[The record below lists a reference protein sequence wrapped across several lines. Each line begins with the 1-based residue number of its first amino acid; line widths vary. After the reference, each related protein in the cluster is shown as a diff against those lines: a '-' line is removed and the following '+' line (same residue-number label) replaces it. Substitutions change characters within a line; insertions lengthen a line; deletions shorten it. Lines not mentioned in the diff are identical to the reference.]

1 MLKKKHD
8 KIINIMQL
16 RFFCQVALRGSVS
29 RAADDLFRTQS
40 AITRA
45 IRDLESALNVTL
57 FERHYSGM
65 VPTEYGK
72 CILPRARRAID
83 DLQAIPAL
91 LQKHHT
97 RTSGPLADAGWLFN
111 TRRLAIF
118 IQLYHV
124 NHTQTVAQQLGITQP
139 AVSAALKVLEKGA
152 DSALFRRTPEG
163 VRPTPA
169 AELLYPPVSRALN
182 ELENI
187 WSDIAARRG
196 VLEGTVRIGALPLSR
211 TRLLPSAIAA
221 FLAQRPGITLM
232 TNESPYESLVADM
245 RAGNIDF
252 IIGALRQ
259 DEDLPDLCSE
269 ALFEEDMLILLRN
282 NHPLLRHPDPRS
294 QLATAQWVLPRANA
308 PARHLLDKAFITL
321 GLPLPQP
328 TVETGDAAMVRG
340 LLQDSDM
347 LAAVSAS
354 QMRFETD
361 NGLLSVLPVPLPD
374 TTRRI
379 GLTFRAGS
387 LPSPATQ
394 ALLRFIYQQVQD
406 GTV

>member
-1 MLKKKHD
+1 MLKRKYD
-8 KIINIMQL
+8 KTINIMQL
-16 RFFCQVALRGSVS
+16 RFFCQVAQRGSVS

-45 IRDLESALNVTL
+45 IRDLEAALNVTL

-65 VPTEYGK
+65 VATEYGR
-72 CILPRARRAID
+72 CILPRALRAIE

-91 LQKHHT
+91 MQKLHARST
-97 RTSGPLADAGWLFN
+97 ASGALPDSGWLFN
-111 TRRLAIF
+111 TRRLEIF
-118 IQLYHV
+118 LQLYHV
-124 NHTQTVAQQLGITQP
+124 NHTQTVASQLGITQP
-139 AVSAALKVLEKGA
+139 AVSAALKILEKGA
-152 DSALFRRTPEG
+152 GSALFRRTPEG

-169 AELLYPPVSRALN
+169 ADLLYPPISRALN

-187 WSDIAARRG
+187 WSDLAARRG
-196 VLEGTVRIGALPLSR
+196 VLEGSVRIGALPLSR
-211 TRLLPSAIAA
+211 TQLLPAAISA
-221 FLAQRPGITLM
+221 FLARYPGIMVM
-232 TNESPYESLVADM
+232 TNESPYESLVSDM
-245 RAGNIDF
+245 RAGHIDF

-259 DEDLPDLCSE
+259 DEDLPDLRCE

-282 NHPLLRHPDPRS
+282 GHPLLRHPDPQS
-294 QLATAQWVLPRANA
+294 QLATAQWVLPRSNA
-308 PARHLLDKAFITL
+308 PARHLLEKAFLTL

-340 LLQDSDM
+340 LLRDSDM

-354 QMRFETD
+354 QMRFEID
-361 NGLLSVLPVPLPD
+361 NGLLTILPVSLPD

-394 ALLRFIYQQVQD
+394 ALLQFIQQHVAQ
-406 GTV
+406 G

>member
-1 MLKKKHD
+1 MLKRKYD
-8 KIINIMQL
+8 KTINIMQL
-16 RFFCQVALRGSVS
+16 RFFRQVAQRGSVS

-45 IRDLESALNVTL
+45 IRDLEAALNVTL

-65 VPTEYGK
+65 VATEYGR
-72 CILPRARRAID
+72 CILPRALRAIE

-91 LQKHHT
+91 MQKLHARST
-97 RTSGPLADAGWLFN
+97 ASGALPDSGWLFN
-111 TRRLAIF
+111 TRRLEIF
-118 IQLYHV
+118 LQLYHV
-124 NHTQTVAQQLGITQP
+124 NHTQTVASQLGITQP
-139 AVSAALKVLEKGA
+139 AVSAALKILEKGA
-152 DSALFRRTPEG
+152 GSALFRRTPEG

-169 AELLYPPVSRALN
+169 ADLLYPPISRALN

-187 WSDIAARRG
+187 WSDLAARRG
-196 VLEGTVRIGALPLSR
+196 VLEGSVRIGALPLSR
-211 TRLLPSAIAA
+211 TQLLPAAISA
-221 FLAQRPGITLM
+221 FLARYPGIMVM
-232 TNESPYESLVADM
+232 TNESPYESLVSDM
-245 RAGNIDF
+245 RAGHIDF

-259 DEDLPDLCSE
+259 DEDLPDLRCE

-282 NHPLLRHPDPRS
+282 GHPLLHHPDPQS
-294 QLATAQWVLPRANA
+294 QLATAQWVLPRSNA
-308 PARHLLDKAFITL
+308 PARHLLEKAFLTL

-340 LLQDSDM
+340 LLRDSDM

-354 QMRFETD
+354 QMRFEID
-361 NGLLSVLPVPLPD
+361 NRLLTVLPVPLPD

-394 ALLRFIYQQVQD
+394 ALLQFIQQHVAQ
-406 GTV
+406 G

>member
-1 MLKKKHD
+1 MLKRKHD

-45 IRDLESALNVTL
+45 IRDLEAALNVTL

-97 RTSGPLADAGWLFN
+97 RSSGPLADAGWLFN

-139 AVSAALKVLEKGA
+139 AVSAALKVWKRSGFGA
-152 DSALFRRTPEG
+152 ISPDARGGASHACRGATLS
-163 VRPTPA
+163 
-169 AELLYPPVSRALN
+169 PVSRALN

-187 WSDIAARRG
+187 WSDLAARRG

-221 FLAQRPGITLM
+221 FLAQHPGITLM

-259 DEDLPDLCSE
+259 MKIS
-269 ALFEEDMLILLRN
+269 R
-282 NHPLLRHPDPRS
+282 
-294 QLATAQWVLPRANA
+294 T
-308 PARHLLDKAFITL
+308 
-321 GLPLPQP
+321 
-328 TVETGDAAMVRG
+328 
-340 LLQDSDM
+340 
-347 LAAVSAS
+347 
-354 QMRFETD
+354 
-361 NGLLSVLPVPLPD
+361 SVAK
-374 TTRRI
+374 RYSKRI
-379 GLTFRAGS
+379 C
-387 LPSPATQ
+387 
-394 ALLRFIYQQVQD
+394 
-406 GTV
+406 

>member
-1 MLKKKHD
+1 MLKRRANNA
-8 KIINIMQL
+8 INIMQL

-45 IRDLESALNVTL
+45 IRDLEATLNVTL

-65 VPTEYGK
+65 VLTEYGK

-83 DLQAIPAL
+83 DLQAVPAL
-91 LQKHHT
+91 MQKLRARNAT
-97 RTSGPLADAGWLFN
+97 AALPDAGWLFH
-111 TRRLAIF
+111 TRRLEIF

-124 NHTQTVAQQLGITQP
+124 NHTQTVASHLGVTQP
-139 AVSAALKVLEKGA
+139 AVSAALKILEKGA

-169 AELLYPPVSRALN
+169 ADALYPHISRALN
-182 ELENI
+182 ELDNI
-187 WSDIAARRG
+187 WSDLAARRG
-196 VLEGTVRIGALPLSR
+196 VLEGSVRIGALPLSR
-211 TRLLPSAIAA
+211 TQLLPVAISA
-221 FLAQRPGITLM
+221 FLARHPGITVM
-232 TNESPYESLVADM
+232 TNESPYESLVSDM

-259 DEDLPDLCSE
+259 GEDLPDLSSE
-269 ALFEEDMLILLRN
+269 ALFEEDMLILVRN
-282 NHPLLRHPDPRS
+282 DHPLLRDPNPRDRLAQAQWILPRS
-294 QLATAQWVLPRANA
+294 NA
-308 PARHLLDKAFITL
+308 PARHLLDKAFLTL
-321 GLPLPQP
+321 GLPLPLP
-328 TVETGDAAMVRG
+328 CVETGDAAMVRG
-340 LLQDSDM
+340 LLRDSDM

-354 QMRFETD
+354 QMRFEID
-361 NGLLSVLPVPLPD
+361 NNLLTVLPVRLPD

-379 GLTFRAGS
+379 GLTFREGS

-394 ALLRFIYQQVQD
+394 ALLAFIHQQVAK
-406 GTV
+406 G

>member
-1 MLKKKHD
+1 MLKRKHD

-16 RFFCQVALRGSVS
+16 RFFCQVALRGGVS

-45 IRDLESALNVTL
+45 IRDLEAALNVTL

-97 RTSGPLADAGWLFN
+97 RSSGPLADAGWLFN

-163 VRPTPA
+163 CVP
-169 AELLYPPVSRALN
+169 
-182 ELENI
+182 
-187 WSDIAARRG
+187 
-196 VLEGTVRIGALPLSR
+196 
-211 TRLLPSAIAA
+211 RL
-221 FLAQRPGITLM
+221 
-232 TNESPYESLVADM
+232 
-245 RAGNIDF
+245 
-252 IIGALRQ
+252 
-259 DEDLPDLCSE
+259 
-269 ALFEEDMLILLRN
+269 
-282 NHPLLRHPDPRS
+282 PRS
-294 QLATAQWVLPRANA
+294 YSIPR
-308 PARHLLDKAFITL
+308 
-321 GLPLPQP
+321 
-328 TVETGDAAMVRG
+328 
-340 LLQDSDM
+340 
-347 LAAVSAS
+347 
-354 QMRFETD
+354 
-361 NGLLSVLPVPLPD
+361 
-374 TTRRI
+374 
-379 GLTFRAGS
+379 
-387 LPSPATQ
+387 
-394 ALLRFIYQQVQD
+394 
-406 GTV
+406 

>member
-45 IRDLESALNVTL
+45 IRDLEAALNVTL

-97 RTSGPLADAGWLFN
+97 RSSGPLADAGWLFN

-221 FLAQRPGITLM
+221 FLAQHPGITLM

-294 QLATAQWVLPRANA
+294 QLATAQWV
-308 PARHLLDKAFITL
+308 
-321 GLPLPQP
+321 LPLPQP